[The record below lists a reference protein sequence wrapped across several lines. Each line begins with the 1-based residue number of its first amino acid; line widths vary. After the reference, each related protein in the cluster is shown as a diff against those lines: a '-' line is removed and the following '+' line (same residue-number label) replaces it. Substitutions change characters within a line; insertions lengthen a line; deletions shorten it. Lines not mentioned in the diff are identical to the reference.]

1 MATVTESTLSP
12 RSNGVSTTKTGRPA
26 TVTAVASGSDASPVP
41 AGFHGIRRS
50 ATVGEGAKWRPSSTE
65 FNPRL
70 SFDGERRRSSTLSD
84 YSLSE
89 AKRGLNEDI
98 LNPGGG
104 LDTHDHKWS
113 ILPLIFALLP
123 AVGGIFHK
131 NGSSFVT
138 DLMLLGLSGVF
149 LNWSVTQPW
158 AWYYSAQDIRVREE
172 LMVEMALEDDTD
184 DTDEATASPS
194 KSDLADVPED
204 QPSSPSRKPKAAPPL
219 RSDAARRALDELYY
233 HELCALI
240 MCFTA
245 PLMAAFLLHWIRD
258 LLSRPSE
265 ALISNYN
272 LVIFVIAAEI
282 VPLSHMIKLVQARTL
297 HLQRIVHSNPYREE
311 MVTPSHMQSLA
322 HRIDD
327 LESRM
332 LALSETATLSALNG
346 GAPDPAKQQAKY
358 EVNVTRTVR
367 NSIQPDLDALNR
379 AVRRYEKKA
388 SVLAS
393 LTEAR
398 LTIIDGKIND
408 AISLAAAAAKRNAD
422 SREWGFLARLGAVLV
437 DWTVWVVLLPVKGVI
452 SLCVLP
458 LRGMTTMLG
467 GRSRMARREGDVVN
481 GKRSSRGRGSSGER
495 MPGRLGK

>member
-1 MATVTESTLSP
+1 MATVTESMLSP
-12 RSNGVSTTKTGRPA
+12 RSNGVSTPKAGKTA
-26 TVTAVASGSDASPVP
+26 TVTAVSSGADAPP
-41 AGFHGIRRS
+41 TPTGFHGIRRS
-50 ATVGEGAKWRPSSTE
+50 ATVGEGAKWRPTSTE
-65 FNPRL
+65 FNPRF
-70 SFDGERRRSSTLSD
+70 SFDSERRRSSTLSD

-89 AKRGLNEDI
+89 AKRGLSEDI

-123 AVGGIFHK
+123 AIGGIFHQ
-131 NGSSFVT
+131 NGGAFVT

-158 AWYYSAQDIRVREE
+158 AWYYSAQDIRVRKEP
-172 LMVEMALEDDTD
+172 MVEIALEDDG
-184 DTDEATASPS
+184 DEPDESLS
-194 KSDLADVPED
+194 KSQLADVPED
-204 QPSSPSRKPKAAPPL
+204 HPSSYSRTSKSSPA
-219 RSDAARRALDELYY
+219 RSYAARRALDELYY

-245 PLMAAFLLHWIRD
+245 PLLAAFLLHRIRD

-272 LVIFVIAAEI
+272 LAIFVIAAEI
-282 VPLSHMIKLVQARTL
+282 VPLSHIIKLVQARTL

-311 MVTPSHMQSLA
+311 MVTPSHMQSLTQ
-322 HRIDD
+322 RIDE

-332 LALSETATLSALNG
+332 LIISETATLSALNG

-358 EVNVTRTVR
+358 EANVTRTVR

-393 LTEAR
+393 LTESR
-398 LTIIDGKIND
+398 LTAIDGKIND
-408 AISLAAAAAKRNAD
+408 AISLAAAAAKTSAA
-422 SREWGFLARLGAVLV
+422 SREWGVLPRLGAVFV
-437 DWTVWVVLLPVKGVI
+437 DRAVWLFMFPVKGLI
-452 SLCVLP
+452 RLCVLP
-458 LRGMTTMLG
+458 LRGLTAMLG
-467 GRSRMARREGDVVN
+467 GRSRMAKREDTMN
-481 GKRSSRGRGSSGER
+481 GKRATGRGRVSSGER
-495 MPGRLGK
+495 IPGRLGKR